1 MRSADCRSH
10 PRVTVAPSE
19 KLTFS
24 MDLEGRVHVGSV
36 LDISERC
43 VRVVFAANGHNP
55 RANQTAR
62 RVRIGRSDGR
72 QLDMP
77 ELALTEA
84 QAEGEKIVTK
94 LFATCDETQAEL
106 WQAVQAL
113 TAHDEPEAPVAVEKL
128 PAIPA
133 RGHYTEAARL
143 ERLEF
148 LRQETSAPL
157 GTLQETRL
165 DAARLTGNI
174 ENLIGAVEVP
184 VGLAGPLVFR
194 GQHAKGKIYAPLAT
208 SEGALVASA
217 TRGATAISRSGGVTT
232 RVAGQR
238 MMRVP
243 VFSMAS
249 LESAFIFANWIRDH
263 FAELREQ
270 TRRVSQHAQLVS
282 AEPVILGRMVHVY
295 FLYQT
300 GDAAGQNM
308 TTTCTWQAAQWLMAQ
323 AKHLAGV
330 AIEDFLIEA
339 NMSGDKKVTFQSFIN
354 GRGIRVLA
362 ECLIDRETCIKTLKA
377 TPEQLELVNQRAAA
391 GAVHIGMIGYNV
403 NIANVIAA
411 MFAATGQDLG
421 CVHESSLG
429 QLYMN
434 AQPDGLFASLVLPSL
449 IVGTVG
455 GGTHLPGQQALLE
468 MMGCAG
474 PGKVFRLAEII
485 AGYCLS
491 LDLSTLSAVASGEFA
506 AAHEKLGRNRPVRHL
521 VRDELDAAFFEPML
535 RRSLGDESLTVT
547 AVEPLDAELGSSIIT
562 ELTARKVDKLLGLVP
577 LALRCQS
584 GADGG
589 ERALEVIAKVKPLD
603 DEVALMAGSMATMC
617 GGQLAA
623 HYNRFR
629 RRVGFAGCHTRELGV
644 YAQTDVR
651 FVRNVPR
658 IFGTFADEA
667 REAYVVV
674 MERLGD
680 DVVLKDSADDVS
692 QWSSEPIAAAL
703 RGIAEVHAVWL
714 GREEELLAQPWLGP
728 VLGSAD
734 LVEMVPLWEA
744 LAAHAANEFPE
755 IVDGRM
761 LEGWLG
767 LVRSVGQWAPE
778 LERLPRTLVHNDFNP
793 RNLCLRPTGRGLRLC
808 AYDWELATLDV
819 PQHDLAELLAFTLSP
834 DVCKAEVDQYV
845 ELHRRALVEAS
856 GVAIDP
862 IEWRRGY
869 ALSLRHLV
877 INRFA
882 QYLMGHTFRHYGF
895 VERAVKTLW
904 RLVALEGAA

>member
-1 MRSADCRSH
+1 MRSADRRSR
-10 PRVTVAPSE
+10 PRVTVRPSE
-19 KLTFS
+19 KLTLS
-24 MDLEGRVHVGSV
+24 MDLEGRVHTGSV
-36 LDISERC
+36 LDISEQC
-43 VRVVFAANGHNP
+43 VRVAFARNGHNP

-62 RVRIGRSDGR
+62 RVRIGRSDGLE
-72 QLDMP
+72 LDMP

-84 QAEGEKIVTK
+84 QEEGSRIVTK

-106 WQAVQAL
+106 WSAVQAL

-148 LRQETSAPL
+148 LRHETATPL

-165 DAARLTGNI
+165 DATRLTGNI

-243 VFSMAS
+243 VFSMSS

-270 TRRVSQHAQLVS
+270 TRRVSEHAQLVS

-308 TTTCTWQAAQWLMAQ
+308 TTTCTWQAAQWLMTQ

-362 ECLIDRETCIKTLKA
+362 ECLIDRDTCIKTLKA

-411 MFAATGQDLG
+411 MFAATGQDLA
-421 CVHESSLG
+421 CVHESSVG

-455 GGTHLPGQQALLE
+455 GGTHLPAQNALLE

-506 AAHEKLGRNRPVRHL
+506 AAHEKLGRNRPVEHL
-521 VRDELDAAFFEPML
+521 QRDELDAGFFEPML
-535 RRSLGDESLTVT
+535 RRSLDDQALTVA
-547 AVEPLDAELGSSIIT
+547 AVEPLAVELGSSIIT

-577 LALRCQS
+577 LALRVRGGD
-584 GADGG
+584 GA

-629 RRVGFAGCHTRELGV
+629 RRVGFAGCHRRELGI
-644 YAQTDVR
+644 YAQTDPR

-680 DVVLKDSADDVS
+680 DLLFKDSADDVS
-692 QWSSEPIAAAL
+692 EWSSEPIAAAL
-703 RGIAEVHAVWL
+703 RGIAEVHAIWL
-714 GREEELLAQPWLGP
+714 GRERELLAQPWLGP
-728 VLGSAD
+728 VTGSAD

-761 LEGWLG
+761 LERWLAV
-767 LVRSVGQWAPE
+767 VRSVGEWAPE
-778 LERLPRTLVHNDFNP
+778 LERLPRTLAHNDFNP
-793 RNLCLRPTGRGLRLC
+793 RNLCLRRTGRGLRLC
-808 AYDWELATLDV
+808 AYDWELATLQV
-819 PQHDLAELLAFTLSP
+819 PQHDLAELLAFVLSP

-845 ELHRRALVEAS
+845 ELHRRALAEAS

-862 IEWRRGY
+862 ETWRRGY
-869 ALSLRHLV
+869 ALSLRHLLV
-877 INRFA
+877 DRFA

-895 VERAVKTLW
+895 VERATKTLW
-904 RLVALEGAA
+904 RLLTLEGAA

>member
-1 MRSADCRSH
+1 MRSDRRSR
-10 PRVTVAPSE
+10 PRVTVRPTE

-24 MDLEGRVHVGSV
+24 METEGHVHTGSV
-36 LDISERC
+36 LDISEQC
-43 VRVVFAANGHNP
+43 VRVSFARNGHNP
-55 RANQTAR
+55 HANQTAR
-62 RVRIGRSDGR
+62 RVRIRRSDGR

-84 QAEGEKIVTK
+84 REEGSKIVTK
-94 LFATCDETQAEL
+94 MFATDDETQAEL

-113 TAHDEPEAPVAVEKL
+113 TSHDEPEAPVAVEKL
-128 PAIPA
+128 PTIPA

-148 LRQETSAPL
+148 LRKETSAPL
-157 GTLQETRL
+157 ATLQETRL
-165 DAARLTGNI
+165 TPSRLTGNI

-194 GQHAKGKIYAPLAT
+194 GQHAKGQIFAPLAT

-243 VFSMAS
+243 VFSMS
-249 LESAFIFANWIRDH
+249 NLEGAFTFANWIRDH

-308 TTTCTWQAAQWLMAQ
+308 TTTCTWQAAQWLMEQ
-323 AKHLAGV
+323 AKHLHGV
-330 AIEDFLIEA
+330 AVEDFLIEA

-354 GRGIRVLA
+354 GRGIRVIA
-362 ECLIDRETCIKTLKA
+362 ECLIDRQTCVRTLKC

-411 MFAATGQDLG
+411 MFAATGQDLA

-455 GGTHLPGQQALLE
+455 GGTHLPAQNALLE

-474 PGKVFRLAEII
+474 PNKVFRLAEII

-506 AAHEKLGRNRPVRHL
+506 AAHEKLGRNRPVVHFTRE
-521 VRDELDAAFFEPML
+521 ELDAAFFQPLL
-535 RRSLGDESLTVT
+535 RRSLGDDKLAVT
-547 AVEPLDAELGSSIIT
+547 AVEPVAAELGSSIVT
-562 ELTARKVDKLLGLVP
+562 ELTARKVHKLLGLEP
-577 LALRCQS
+577 LDLGYRGGD
-584 GADGG
+584 GAPG
-589 ERALEVIAKVKPLD
+589 RVEVIAKVKPLD
-603 DEVALMAGSMATMC
+603 DEVALMAGSLATMC

-629 RRVGFAGCHTRELGV
+629 RRVGFAGCHTRELGI
-644 YAQTDVR
+644 YGQTDPR
-651 FVRNVPR
+651 FTRNVPR
-658 IFGTFADEA
+658 IYGTFADEA

-674 MERLGD
+674 MERLGG
-680 DVVLKDSADDVS
+680 DVILKDSADDVRD
-692 QWSSEPIAAAL
+692 WSSEPIAAAL
-703 RGIAEVHAVWL
+703 RGIAEIHSVWL
-714 GREEELLAQPWLGP
+714 GREAELARQPWLGP
-728 VLGSAD
+728 VLSSSD

-761 LEGWLG
+761 LERWLE
-767 LVRSVGQWAPE
+767 LVRTVGQWAPE
-778 LERLPRTLVHNDFNP
+778 LERMPRTLIHNDFNP
-793 RNLCLRPTGRGLRLC
+793 RNLCLRQTARGLRLC
-808 AYDWELATLDV
+808 AYDWELATLQV

-834 DVCKAEVDQYV
+834 DVCRAEVDQYV
-845 ELHRRALVEAS
+845 ELSRGALADAS
-856 GVAIDP
+856 GVTLDP
-862 IEWRRGY
+862 VAWRRGY
-869 ALSLRHLV
+869 ALSLRDLV
-877 INRFA
+877 INRFG
-882 QYLMGHTFRHYGF
+882 QYLMAHTFRHYGF
-895 VERAVKTLW
+895 ADRATHTLW
-904 RLVALEGAA
+904 RLVSIEEGA

>member
-1 MRSADCRSH
+1 MRPADRRSR
-10 PRVTVAPSE
+10 PRVTVRPTE

-24 MDLEGRVHVGSV
+24 MDLEGRVHTGSV
-36 LDISERC
+36 LDISEQC
-43 VRVVFAANGHNP
+43 VRVSFAANGHNP

-84 QAEGEKIVTK
+84 EEEGSRIVTK

-113 TAHDEPEAPVAVEKL
+113 TNHDAPEAPVAVEKL
-128 PAIPA
+128 PTIPA
-133 RGHYTEAARL
+133 RGHYTESARL

-148 LRQETSAPL
+148 LRNETKAPL
-157 GTLQETRL
+157 STLQETRL
-165 DAARLTGNI
+165 TAARLTGNI

-232 RVAGQR
+232 RVTGQR

-243 VFSMAS
+243 VFSMS
-249 LESAFIFANWIRDH
+249 NLEGAFIFANWIRDH

-308 TTTCTWQAAQWLMAQ
+308 TTTCTWQAAQWLMEQ
-323 AKHLAGV
+323 AKHLSGIAV
-330 AIEDFLIEA
+330 EDFLIEA

-354 GRGIRVLA
+354 GRGIRVIA
-362 ECLIDRETCIKTLKA
+362 ECLIDRQTCVKTLKA

-411 MFAATGQDLG
+411 MFAATGQDLA

-429 QLYMN
+429 QLYMT

-455 GGTHLPGQQALLE
+455 GGTHLPAQNALLE

-506 AAHEKLGRNRPVRHL
+506 AAHEKLGRNRPVCYLSRG
-521 VRDELDAAFFEPML
+521 ELDGAFFEPML
-535 RRSLGDESLTVT
+535 RRSLGDDTLRVT
-547 AVEPLDAELGSSIIT
+547 AVEPVAAELGSSIIT

-577 LALRCQS
+577 LRLDHRS
-584 GADGG
+584 GADGAAG
-589 ERALEVIAKVKPLD
+589 SVEVIAKVKPLD

-629 RRVGFAGCHTRELGV
+629 RKVGFAGCHGRELGV
-644 YAQTDVR
+644 Y
-651 FVRNVPR
+651 
-658 IFGTFADEA
+658 
-667 REAYVVV
+667 
-674 MERLGD
+674 
-680 DVVLKDSADDVS
+680 
-692 QWSSEPIAAAL
+692 
-703 RGIAEVHAVWL
+703 
-714 GREEELLAQPWLGP
+714 
-728 VLGSAD
+728 
-734 LVEMVPLWEA
+734 
-744 LAAHAANEFPE
+744 
-755 IVDGRM
+755 
-761 LEGWLG
+761 
-767 LVRSVGQWAPE
+767 GQ
-778 LERLPRTLVHNDFNP
+778 
-793 RNLCLRPTGRGLRLC
+793 
-808 AYDWELATLDV
+808 
-819 PQHDLAELLAFTLSP
+819 S
-834 DVCKAEVDQYV
+834 
-845 ELHRRALVEAS
+845 
-856 GVAIDP
+856 
-862 IEWRRGY
+862 
-869 ALSLRHLV
+869 
-877 INRFA
+877 
-882 QYLMGHTFRHYGF
+882 
-895 VERAVKTLW
+895 
-904 RLVALEGAA
+904 

>member
-1 MRSADCRSH
+1 MH
-10 PRVTVAPSE
+10 T
-19 KLTFS
+19 
-24 MDLEGRVHVGSV
+24 GSV
-36 LDISERC
+36 LDISEQC
-43 VRVVFAANGHNP
+43 VRVAFARNGHNP
-55 RANQTAR
+55 QANQTAR
-62 RVRIGRSDGR
+62 RVRIRRSDGR
-72 QLDMP
+72 QLDVP

-84 QAEGEKIVTK
+84 QEEGSKVVTK
-94 LFATCDETQAEL
+94 LFATCDETQADL

-113 TAHDEPEAPVAVEKL
+113 TSHEEPEAPVAVEKL
-128 PAIPA
+128 PTIPA

-148 LRQETSAPL
+148 LRQETETAL
-157 GTLQETRL
+157 ATLQETRL
-165 DAARLTGNI
+165 DATRLTGNI

-194 GQHAKGKIYAPLAT
+194 GQHARGKIYAPLAT

-243 VFSMAS
+243 VFSMSS

-263 FAELREQ
+263 FAELKAENQ
-270 TRRVSQHAQLVS
+270 RVSQHEQLVS
-282 AEPVILGRMVHVY
+282 AEPVILGRMVNVY

-308 TTTCTWQAAQWLMAQ
+308 TTTCTWQAAQWLMTQ

-354 GRGIRVLA
+354 GRGIRVIA
-362 ECLIDRETCIKTLKA
+362 ECLIDRQTCEKTLKV

-411 MFAATGQDLG
+411 MFAATGQDLA
-421 CVHESSLG
+421 CVHESSVG
-429 QLYMN
+429 QLYIN

-455 GGTHLPGQQALLE
+455 GGTHLPGQNALLE

-474 PGKVFRLAEII
+474 PNKVFRLAEII

-521 VRDELDAAFFEPML
+521 QRDELDAGFFEPML
-535 RRSLGDESLTVT
+535 RRSLDDDALTVT
-547 AVEPLDAELGSSIIT
+547 AVEPIAAELGSSIIT

-577 LALRCQS
+577 LRLEYAH
-584 GADGG
+584 GDG
-589 ERALEVIAKVKPLD
+589 RAPASVEVIAKVKPLD

-629 RRVGFAGCHTRELGV
+629 RRVGFAGCHQRELGI
-644 YAQTDVR
+644 YAETD
-651 FVRNVPR
+651 P
-658 IFGTFADEA
+658 
-667 REAYVVV
+667 
-674 MERLGD
+674 
-680 DVVLKDSADDVS
+680 
-692 QWSSEPIAAAL
+692 
-703 RGIAEVHAVWL
+703 
-714 GREEELLAQPWLGP
+714 
-728 VLGSAD
+728 
-734 LVEMVPLWEA
+734 
-744 LAAHAANEFPE
+744 
-755 IVDGRM
+755 
-761 LEGWLG
+761 
-767 LVRSVGQWAPE
+767 
-778 LERLPRTLVHNDFNP
+778 
-793 RNLCLRPTGRGLRLC
+793 
-808 AYDWELATLDV
+808 
-819 PQHDLAELLAFTLSP
+819 
-834 DVCKAEVDQYV
+834 
-845 ELHRRALVEAS
+845 
-856 GVAIDP
+856 
-862 IEWRRGY
+862 
-869 ALSLRHLV
+869 
-877 INRFA
+877 
-882 QYLMGHTFRHYGF
+882 
-895 VERAVKTLW
+895 
-904 RLVALEGAA
+904 

>member
-1 MRSADCRSH
+1 MRSADRRSR
-10 PRVTVAPSE
+10 PRVTVRPTE

-24 MDLEGRVHVGSV
+24 MESEGRVHTGAV
-36 LDISERC
+36 LDISEQC
-43 VRVVFAANGHNP
+43 VRVAFAANGHNP

-62 RVRIGRSDGR
+62 RVRIRRSDGR

-77 ELALTEA
+77 ELALTDA
-84 QAEGEKIVTK
+84 HQEGSRIVTK
-94 LFATCDETQAEL
+94 MFATCDETQAEL

-113 TAHDEPEAPVAVEKL
+113 TSHDEPEAPVAVEKL
-128 PAIPA
+128 PTIPA

-148 LRQETSAPL
+148 LRQETKTAL

-165 DAARLTGNI
+165 VPSRLTGNI

-194 GQHAKGKIYAPLAT
+194 GQHAKGQIYAPLAT

-243 VFSMAS
+243 VFSMS
-249 LESAFIFANWIRDH
+249 NLEGAFIFANWIRDH
-263 FAELREQ
+263 FAELRVE

-308 TTTCTWQAAQWLMAQ
+308 TTTCTWQAAQWLMEQ
-323 AKHLAGV
+323 AKHLHGV
-330 AIEDFLIEA
+330 AVEDFLIEA

-354 GRGIRVLA
+354 GRGIRVIA
-362 ECLIDRETCIKTLKA
+362 ECLIDRETCIKTLKC

-411 MFAATGQDLG
+411 MFAATGQDLA

-455 GGTHLPGQQALLE
+455 GGTHLPAQNALLE

-474 PGKVFRLAEII
+474 PNKVFRLAEII

-506 AAHEKLGRNRPVRHL
+506 AAHEKLGRNRPVVHFTRE
-521 VRDELDAAFFEPML
+521 ELDAAFFQPML
-535 RRSLGDESLTVT
+535 RRSLGDGALAVT
-547 AVEPLDAELGSSIIT
+547 AVEPVAVELGSSIIT
-562 ELTARKVDKLLGLVP
+562 ELTARKVHKLLGLVP
-577 LALRCQS
+577 LELRYR
-584 GADGG
+584 GGDGV
-589 ERALEVIAKVKPLD
+589 AAKVDVIAKVKPLD
-603 DEVALMAGSMATMC
+603 DEVALMAGSLATMC

-629 RRVGFAGCHTRELGV
+629 RRAGFAGCHTRELGI
-644 YAQTDVR
+644 YEQTDPR

-658 IFGTFADEA
+658 IYGTFADEA

-674 MERLGD
+674 MERLGG
-680 DVVLKDSADDVS
+680 DVILKDTADDVS
-692 QWSSEPIAAAL
+692 
-703 RGIAEVHAVWL
+703 
-714 GREEELLAQPWLGP
+714 
-728 VLGSAD
+728 D
-734 LVEMVPLWEA
+734 
-744 LAAHAANEFPE
+744 
-755 IVDGRM
+755 
-761 LEGWLG
+761 
-767 LVRSVGQWAPE
+767 
-778 LERLPRTLVHNDFNP
+778 
-793 RNLCLRPTGRGLRLC
+793 
-808 AYDWELATLDV
+808 
-819 PQHDLAELLAFTLSP
+819 
-834 DVCKAEVDQYV
+834 
-845 ELHRRALVEAS
+845 
-856 GVAIDP
+856 
-862 IEWRRGY
+862 
-869 ALSLRHLV
+869 
-877 INRFA
+877 
-882 QYLMGHTFRHYGF
+882 
-895 VERAVKTLW
+895 
-904 RLVALEGAA
+904 

>member
-1 MRSADCRSH
+1 MQ
-10 PRVTVAPSE
+10 
-19 KLTFS
+19 
-24 MDLEGRVHVGSV
+24 LEGHVHVGSV
-36 LDISERC
+36 LDISEQC
-43 VRVVFAANGHNP
+43 VRVAFVANGHNP

-72 QLDMP
+72 ELEMP

-84 QAEGEKIVTK
+84 ERHDGQIITK

-106 WQAVQAL
+106 WRAMQAL
-113 TAHDEPEAPVAVEKL
+113 ATDEAPAEPVRAEKL
-128 PAIPA
+128 PTIPE

-143 ERLEF
+143 KRLDF

-157 GTLQETRL
+157 ATLQETRL
-165 DAARLTGNI
+165 NAARLTGNI

-184 VGLAGPLVFR
+184 VGLAGPLLFN
-194 GQHAKGKIYAPLAT
+194 GQQAKGKIYAPLAT

-232 RVAGQR
+232 RVIGQR

-243 VFSMAS
+243 VFSMSS
-249 LESAFIFANWIRDH
+249 LEGAFTFANWIRDH

-270 TRRVSQHAQLVS
+270 TLRVSSHARLVS

-323 AKHLAGV
+323 VKHLPGIEV
-330 AIEDFLIEA
+330 EDFLIEA

-354 GRGIRVLA
+354 GRGIRVIA
-362 ECLIDRETCIKTLKA
+362 ECLIDRETCERTLKV
-377 TPEQLELVNQRAAA
+377 TPEQLALVNSRAAA
-391 GAVHIGMIGYNV
+391 GAVHVGMIGYNV
-403 NIANVIAA
+403 NVANVIAA

-455 GGTHLPGQQALLE
+455 GGTHLPAQNALLE

-485 AGYCLS
+485 AGCCLS
-491 LDLSTLSAVASGEFA
+491 LDLSTLAAVASGEFA

-521 VRDELDAAFFEPML
+521 MSRDLDAGFFEPML
-535 RRSLGDESLTVT
+535 RRSLDDAALTVT
-547 AVEPLDAELGSSIIT
+547 AVEPVATELGSSIIT
-562 ELTARKVDKLLGLVP
+562 ELTARKVNKLLGLIP
-577 LALRCQS
+577 LRLRYRS
-584 GADGG
+584 GDSEPSAV
-589 ERALEVIAKVKPLD
+589 EVIAKVKPLD

-629 RRVGFAGCHTRELGV
+629 RRAGFAGCHTRELGI
-644 YAQTDVR
+644 YQQTDPR
-651 FVRNVPR
+651 FLRHAPR
-658 IFGTFADEA
+658 IYGTFADET
-667 REAYVVV
+667 REAWIVV

-680 DVVLKDSADDVS
+680 VVLKDTADDVS
-692 QWSSEPIAAAL
+692 EWSSEPIAAAL

-714 GREEELLAQPWLGP
+714 GREQELRAQSWLGP
-728 VLGSAD
+728 VLGSGD

-755 IVDGRM
+755 IVDGAT
-761 LEGWLG
+761 LERWLA
-767 LVRSVGQWAPE
+767 LVHSVAEWAPE
-778 LERLPRTLVHNDFNP
+778 LERMPRTLIHNDFNP
-793 RNLCLRPTGRGLRLC
+793 RNLCLRPTDRGLSLC
-808 AYDWELATLDV
+808 AYDWELATLQV
-819 PQHDLAELLAFTLSP
+819 PQHDLAELLCFVLSP

-845 ELHRRALVEAS
+845 ELHRRALQEAS
-856 GVAIDP
+856 GVTLDAA
-862 IEWRRGY
+862 EWRRGY
-869 ALSLRHLV
+869 ALSLRDLAV
-877 INRFA
+877 NRFA

-904 RLVALEGAA
+904 HLLSLEAAG